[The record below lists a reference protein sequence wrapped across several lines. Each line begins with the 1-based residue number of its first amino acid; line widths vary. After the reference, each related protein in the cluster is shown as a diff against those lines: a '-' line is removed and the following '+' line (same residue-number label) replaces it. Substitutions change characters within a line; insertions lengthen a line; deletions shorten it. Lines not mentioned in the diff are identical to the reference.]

1 MSTGAGLLGA
11 IDTVFFAVTA
21 YFYRYWKL
29 GSKLFSNRILP
40 ECKHNYWPTLF
51 D

>member
-1 MSTGAGLLGA
+1 MSTGAGLLDA
-11 IDTVFFAVTA
+11 IDTVFSAVTA

-29 GSKLFSNRILP
+29 GSKLFSNRILL

>member
-11 IDTVFFAVTA
+11 IDTVISAVTA
-21 YFYRYWKL
+21 CFYKYWKL

-40 ECKHNYWPTLF
+40 ERKYNYRPMLF